1 MIRILAVCGMGL
13 GTSVILK
20 SRLKQALDEQGADY
34 SLDVVDAG
42 SASGSQADVI
52 FTSDELAGSIRAG
65 DTKVVIIDNFTDRAE
80 VKEKVAGVLADMD
93 D

>member
-1 MIRILAVCGMGL
+1 VIKILAVCGMGL

-20 SRLKQALDEQGADY
+20 SRLKEALDKRGADY

-42 SASGSQADVI
+42 AASGSQADVI
-52 FTSDELAGSIRAG
+52 FTSDELADRIKAG
-65 DTKVVIIDNFTDRAE
+65 DTKIVIVDNFTDRNE
-80 VKEKVAGVLADMD
+80 VKEKVDQVLDEMD